1 MTQQIDR
8 TPAVPARA
16 PVPAPAPSRHGPAAQ
31 LLMALSPLGLVLA
44 GYAVAQ
50 WLTGPLADG
59 GPRNRLGLPLHV
71 TGPAD
76 ADRALL
82 GGVPTP
88 WLQEHLA
95 TGSAQWYDAVVA
107 LVYATHFVGLPAV
120 TVLVWLRWRHR
131 LVPWLLAVTV
141 LTTSG
146 YAGYVL
152 YPAAPP
158 WDAAERGLLAPVERI
173 STIGW
178 EVLHL
183 EPVGRLV
190 ELGQQASNP
199 VAAMPSL
206 HAGVAMLIALHLGPV
221 ARPAVRLALAGYAVA
236 MGLALVYTGEHYV
249 VDVLAGW
256 ALAALATLVALA
268 TSAAT
273 SLRSRRV
280 PPPSPAARGRG
291 GGAGRSAAATC
302 RRTAPGARRR
312 GARAPRRRWCR

>member
-1 MTQQIDR
+1 M
-8 TPAVPARA
+8 
-16 PVPAPAPSRHGPAAQ
+16 
-31 LLMALSPLGLVLA
+31 LV
-44 GYAVAQ
+44 GYAVAH
-50 WLTGPLADG
+50 WLTAPLADG

-71 TGPAD
+71 SGPAE
-76 ADRALL
+76 ADRALF
-82 GGVPTP
+82 GGVPTL

-95 TGSAQWYDAVVA
+95 TGSAQWYDAGVA
-107 LVYATHFVGLPAV
+107 LVYATHFVGLPVV

-131 LVPWLLAVTV
+131 LVSWLLAVTA

-178 EVLHL
+178 ELLHL
-183 EPVGRLV
+183 GPVGGLV

-206 HAGVAMLIALHLGPV
+206 HAGVAMLIALQLWPV
-221 ARPAVRLALAGYAVA
+221 ARPVMRLGLAGYAVA
-236 MGLALVYTGEHYV
+236 MGLVLVYTGEHYV

-256 ALAALATLVALA
+256 ALAALATLLGRAVLV
-268 TSAAT
+268 AT

-280 PPPSPAARGRG
+280 PPPSLAAPGPG

-312 GARAPRRRWCR
+312 GARAPRRRWSR